1 MAHQIDFT
9 TGQAAIAYATA
20 PMSPGTGRANGRSRT
35 PASRSGRRPRSS
47 NGAPSRPRSS
57 STAPSPNQRES
68 FADKHVLY
76 RSDCGAPLSVVSSD
90 YQVVQPADILNFF
103 GELAE
108 AKQFSIETVGA
119 LMNGRRIWAL
129 GRVGDNARILD
140 DEVAPYLLLATSYD
154 GTMATVARFTT
165 IRVVCN
171 NTLQASLRNADA
183 QRQVTISHQAIFD
196 ARAVRADLGIAL
208 DAWDEFQHK
217 AGLMAGRKL
226 TDLETDGWL
235 QDLFQPFMPYGQTYT
250 PEQVRKSKG
259 YRRIVELFAGEMIGG
274 HQDATDQTLW
284 GLLNATTEY
293 IDHEKGRLQDNRL
306 NAAWFGPGA
315 RFKDHAY
322 PEKLVTAAADR
333 PDGGIHPLPARL
345 PSGAK
350 NKVVASLLTRDLIFE
365 TAVSDEIEYR
375 LTAEGYAAV
384 GRECELPAPIPADPE
399 IETAAVAVEAEWVPD
414 HAEPDQRVAVE
425 RKPRTRENSKQAAVV
440 AMLQRPEGR
449 NNCANLRIYRLASPH
464 RARHL
469 RRRLQEE
476 FRADH
481 HVRETPRQRT
491 RLSRGLTAQRGGRR
505 PNPPH
510 LWSLPCPK

>member
-9 TGQAAIAYATA
+9 TGHAAIAYAT
-20 PMSPGTGRANGRSRT
+20 GTDVPWHGLRQTVDPNAGVEVWQKAAQLEWRALK
-35 PASRSGRRPRSS
+35 AEVQFD
-47 NGAPSRPRSS
+47 
-57 STAPSPNQRES
+57 STVTNRRES

-129 GRVGDNARILD
+129 GRVGKNARILD

-171 NTLQASLRNADA
+171 NTLQASLRNRDA

-208 DAWDEFQHK
+208 DAWDEFQQK
-217 AGLMAGRKL
+217 AGLMASRKL
-226 TDLETDGWL
+226 TDLETDAWL
-235 QDLFQPFMPYGQTYT
+235 QDLFQPFMPYGQSYT

-259 YRRIVELFAGEMIGG
+259 YRRIVELYAGEMIGG
-274 HQDATDQTLW
+274 TQDATDQTLW

-322 PEKLVTAAADR
+322 QLAEKLVA
-333 PDGGIHPLPARL
+333 
-345 PSGAK
+345 
-350 NKVVASLLTRDLIFE
+350 
-365 TAVSDEIEYR
+365 
-375 LTAEGYAAV
+375 
-384 GRECELPAPIPADPE
+384 
-399 IETAAVAVEAEWVPD
+399 
-414 HAEPDQRVAVE
+414 
-425 RKPRTRENSKQAAVV
+425 
-440 AMLQRPEGR
+440 
-449 NNCANLRIYRLASPH
+449 
-464 RARHL
+464 
-469 RRRLQEE
+469 
-476 FRADH
+476 
-481 HVRETPRQRT
+481 
-491 RLSRGLTAQRGGRR
+491 
-505 PNPPH
+505 
-510 LWSLPCPK
+510 

>member
-9 TGQAAIAYATA
+9 TGHAALAYATGSDVPWHGLGQTVDPHA
-20 PMSPGTGRANGRSRT
+20 GVEVWQKAAQLEWRALKADVQFDSAVT
-35 PASRSGRRPRSS
+35 H
-47 NGAPSRPRSS
+47 
-57 STAPSPNQRES
+57 QREA

-90 YQVVQPADILNFF
+90 YQVVQPADILHFF

-154 GTMATVARFTT
+154 GTMATIARFTT
-165 IRVVCN
+165 IRVVCH

-208 DAWDEFQHK
+208 DAWDAFQHK
-217 AGLMAGRKL
+217 AGLMATRKL
-226 TDLETDGWL
+226 TDSETDGWL
-235 QDLFQPFMPYGQTYT
+235 LDLFQPFMPYGQTYT

-259 YRRIVELFAGEMIGG
+259 YRRITELFAGAQKGG
-274 HQDATDQTLW
+274 GQDAINQTLW

-322 PEKLVTAAADR
+322 QLAEKW
-333 PDGGIHPLPARL
+333 
-345 PSGAK
+345 
-350 NKVVASLLTRDLIFE
+350 VA
-365 TAVSDEIEYR
+365 
-375 LTAEGYAAV
+375 
-384 GRECELPAPIPADPE
+384 
-399 IETAAVAVEAEWVPD
+399 
-414 HAEPDQRVAVE
+414 
-425 RKPRTRENSKQAAVV
+425 
-440 AMLQRPEGR
+440 
-449 NNCANLRIYRLASPH
+449 
-464 RARHL
+464 
-469 RRRLQEE
+469 
-476 FRADH
+476 
-481 HVRETPRQRT
+481 
-491 RLSRGLTAQRGGRR
+491 
-505 PNPPH
+505 
-510 LWSLPCPK
+510 

>member
-9 TGQAAIAYATA
+9 TGQAAIAYAT
-20 PMSPGTGRANGRSRT
+20 GTDVPWHGLGQT
-35 PASRSGRRPRSS
+35 VDPEASVEVWQKAAQLEWHALKADVQFDS
-47 NGAPSRPRSS
+47 AV
-57 STAPSPNQRES
+57 TQQRES

-129 GRVGDNARILD
+129 GRVGKNARILD

-171 NTLQASLRNADA
+171 NTLQASLRNRDA

-196 ARAVRADLGIAL
+196 AKAVRADLGIAL
-208 DAWDEFQHK
+208 DAWDEFQQK
-217 AGLMAGRKL
+217 AGLMASRKL
-226 TDLETDGWL
+226 TDRETDAWL
-235 QDLFQPFMPYGQTYT
+235 QDLFQPFMPYGQSYT

-259 YRRIVELFAGEMIGG
+259 YRRILELFAGEMIGG
-274 HQDATDQTLW
+274 QQDATDRTLW

-322 PEKLVTAAADR
+322 QLAEKR
-333 PDGGIHPLPARL
+333 
-345 PSGAK
+345 
-350 NKVVASLLTRDLIFE
+350 VV
-365 TAVSDEIEYR
+365 
-375 LTAEGYAAV
+375 
-384 GRECELPAPIPADPE
+384 
-399 IETAAVAVEAEWVPD
+399 
-414 HAEPDQRVAVE
+414 
-425 RKPRTRENSKQAAVV
+425 
-440 AMLQRPEGR
+440 
-449 NNCANLRIYRLASPH
+449 
-464 RARHL
+464 
-469 RRRLQEE
+469 
-476 FRADH
+476 
-481 HVRETPRQRT
+481 
-491 RLSRGLTAQRGGRR
+491 
-505 PNPPH
+505 
-510 LWSLPCPK
+510 